1 MRLNVAGEEVESAAE
16 RKQKGGVVVGGMK
29 RAKCRD

>member
-16 RKQKGGVVVGGMK
+16 RKQKGGGGW
-29 RAKCRD
+29 RHEEG